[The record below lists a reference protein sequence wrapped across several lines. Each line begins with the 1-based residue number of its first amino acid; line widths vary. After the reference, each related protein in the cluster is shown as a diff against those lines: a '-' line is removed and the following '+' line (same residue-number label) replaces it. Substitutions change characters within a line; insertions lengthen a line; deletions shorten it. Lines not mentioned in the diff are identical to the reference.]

1 MAPEVLL
8 PSEAL
13 PTRLTGVR
21 PLTRVG
27 ADVAFQDPLLLGRVG
42 AERTFVKLDWHNQH
56 VTWNLCVVQLQKPL
70 TMVRSLESQFAP
82 SRSEPAHHSTVTLF

>member
-27 ADVAFQDPLLLGRVG
+27 ADVAFQDHLLLGRVG

-56 VTWNLCVVQLQKPL
+56 VTFGKKQGIRLGSSA
-70 TMVRSLESQFAP
+70 MVAALA
-82 SRSEPAHHSTVTLF
+82 SRPRCKSKSG